1 VVIPFLLA
9 AAAAADVAAPVA
21 GRSVAEHDGRLSAR
35 AISCRPLPQVR
46 AASGLARLGSQLL
59 VVQDDREAFVLLD
72 PETATVAGDQLVGRP
87 IAKADKADWEAAV
100 ALSDGS
106 VLALGSGAERARR
119 RLDRVDE
126 GGRQGLPKASEVY
139 QAIEASLGQT
149 PNIEGA
155 ALLGTD
161 VLLFH
166 RGFGAKPSAT
176 LRLALTGLLGETR
189 PRIRERVLWDLGQ
202 MSGVPLGFTDAAA
215 MDDGGVLFL
224 AAAEDSPNAIDDG
237 AVKGAAVGVIR
248 EGRGRWTELRFTTG
262 VSAKSLKVEGLVL
275 APGTGGARGRS
286 GFVVTD
292 PDDPEI
298 ASDLCRIELD
308 GPW

>member
-1 VVIPFLLA
+1 MVIPFLLVA
-9 AAAAADVAAPVA
+9 AATVAPSA
-21 GRSVAEHDGRLSAR
+21 GRSIAVHAERLAAR
-35 AISCRPLPQVR
+35 AISCRALPQVR
-46 AASGLARLGSQLL
+46 AASGLARLGSRLL
-59 VVQDDREAFVLLD
+59 VAQDDREAFVLLD
-72 PETATVAGDQLVGRP
+72 PETATVDGDQVLGRP

-106 VLALGSGAERARR
+106 VLVLGAGATPARR

-126 GGRQGLPKASEVY
+126 GGRQGLPKASEVFA
-139 QAIEASLGQT
+139 AIEASLGQA

-155 ALLGTD
+155 ALLGDD

-176 LRLALTGLLGETR
+176 LRLALTDLLGETR

-202 MSGVPLGFTDAAA
+202 VSGVPLGFTDAAA
-215 MDDGGVLFL
+215 LEDGGVLFL
-224 AAAEDSPNAIDDG
+224 AAAEDSPNPIDDG

-248 EGRGRWTELRFTTG
+248 QGRGRWTELRFAAG
-262 VSAKSLKVEGLVL
+262 VSARSLKVEGLAL
-275 APGTGGARGRS
+275 APGTRGPRGRS
-286 GFVVTD
+286 AFVVTD